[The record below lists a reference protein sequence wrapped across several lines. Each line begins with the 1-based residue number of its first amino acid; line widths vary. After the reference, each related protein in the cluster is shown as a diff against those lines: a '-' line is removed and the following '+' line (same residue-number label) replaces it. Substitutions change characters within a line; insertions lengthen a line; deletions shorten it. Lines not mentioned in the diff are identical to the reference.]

1 MSGRTVERQT
11 MQDSPRESTVDTAE
25 SRGFVGVRT
34 STIVENQDV
43 EMHSPSCDFVSVE
56 MTHTAAWASHEPA
69 LEAKQLPVDD
79 EVVADID
86 EEGQKWIDKGLKGDL
101 EDTALSFDRDSR
113 VYFDYLDNNGIN

>member
-1 MSGRTVERQT
+1 
-11 MQDSPRESTVDTAE
+11 
-25 SRGFVGVRT
+25 
-34 STIVENQDV
+34 
-43 EMHSPSCDFVSVE
+43 MHSPSCDFVSVE
-56 MTHTAAWASHEPA
+56 MTHTAAWASHELA

-86 EEGQKWIDKGLKGDL
+86 EEGQRWMDKGLKGDL